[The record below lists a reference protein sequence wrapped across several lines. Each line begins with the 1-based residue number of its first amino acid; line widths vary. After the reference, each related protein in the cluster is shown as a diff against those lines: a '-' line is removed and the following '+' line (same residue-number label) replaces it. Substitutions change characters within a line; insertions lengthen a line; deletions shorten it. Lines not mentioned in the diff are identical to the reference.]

1 MGEEISKSYGRAA
14 ESLSK
19 SGQHISQ
26 SAAFKGISQV
36 CIHFDQCNVGIYH
49 IFSAYYFL

>member
-1 MGEEISKSYGRAA
+1 MGEELSKSASKAA
-14 ESLSK
+14 ETISK

-36 CIHFDQCNVGIYH
+36 CIKF
-49 IFSAYYFL
+49 